1 MNICLIGNN
10 LTNLVLANIL
20 INRKIKVDLYSTLQ
34 KKKISKDRTL
44 GISEK
49 NINFLR
55 ENKIYLNKII
65 WPIKKIE
72 IFNEKNKNNKI
83 LKFSNDKHNCFS
95 IIKNDHFYNILIK
108 KLNKKPLFQK
118 KLIKSNSNFK
128 NILNKYDIV
137 INSDQNNL
145 ISKKFFSKKIFKN
158 YKSEAYTAII
168 LHKKCKNHTAIQI
181 FTKFGPLAFL
191 PISKTKT
198 SLVFSILNE
207 KKIKENDIKN
217 LISKYNL
224 NYKIY
229 KISKINKFKL
239 KFSLLR
245 KYFYKNLLAFG
256 DCIHQIH
263 PLAGQGFNMSLRDI
277 ANLVGIID
285 EKAERGFEIDS
296 SILEDFE
303 RKTKSSNFVFSS
315 SIDFIYEFFKFDNK
329 FKNNFSKKI
338 FDYVN
343 NQTILNKYLKNSADR
358 GLIF

>member
-20 INRKIKVDLYSTLQ
+20 INRKIKVDLYLTSK

-55 ENKIYLNKII
+55 ENKIYLKKII

-83 LKFSNDKHNCFS
+83 LKFRNDKNNCFS
-95 IIKNDHFYNILIK
+95 ILKNDHFYNILIK
-108 KLNKKPLFQK
+108 KLNKKLLFKK

-128 NILNKYDIV
+128 NILTKYDIV
-137 INSDQNNL
+137 INSEQNNF
-145 ISKKFFSKKIFKN
+145 ISKQFFSKKIFKN
-158 YKSEAYTAII
+158 YKSEAHTATI

-181 FTKFGPLAFL
+181 FTKYGPLAFL
-191 PISKTKT
+191 PISETKT
-198 SLVFSILNE
+198 SLVFSILSQKNL
-207 KKIKENDIKN
+207 KKNDIKN

-277 ANLVGIID
+277 ANLVSIID
-285 EKAERGFEIDS
+285 EKAELGFEIDS

-303 RKTKSSNFVFSS
+303 KKTKSSNFVFSS
-315 SIDFIYEFFKFDNK
+315 GIDFIYEFFKFDNK

-343 NQTILNKYLKNSADR
+343 NQTILNKYLKNLADR
-358 GLIF
+358 GLVF

>member
-55 ENKIYLNKII
+55 ENKIYLKKII

-95 IIKNDHFYNILIK
+95 ILKNNHFYNILIK

-128 NILNKYDIV
+128 HILTKYDIV
-137 INSDQNNL
+137 INSDQNNF

-191 PISKTKT
+191 PISETKT

-207 KKIKENDIKN
+207 KKIKENYIKN
-217 LISKYNL
+217 F
-224 NYKIY
+224 
-229 KISKINKFKL
+229 NK
-239 KFSLLR
+239 
-245 KYFYKNLLAFG
+245 
-256 DCIHQIH
+256 
-263 PLAGQGFNMSLRDI
+263 
-277 ANLVGIID
+277 
-285 EKAERGFEIDS
+285 
-296 SILEDFE
+296 
-303 RKTKSSNFVFSS
+303 
-315 SIDFIYEFFKFDNK
+315 
-329 FKNNFSKKI
+329 
-338 FDYVN
+338 
-343 NQTILNKYLKNSADR
+343 
-358 GLIF
+358 

>member
-20 INRKIKVDLYSTLQ
+20 INRKIKVDLYSTSQ
-34 KKKISKDRTL
+34 KKKISRDRTL

-49 NINFLR
+49 NINFLK
-55 ENKIYLNKII
+55 ENKIYLKKII

-95 IIKNDHFYNILIK
+95 ILKNDRFYNILIK
-108 KLNKKPLFQK
+108 KLNKKPLFKK
-118 KLIKSNSNFK
+118 KLIKSNLNFK
-128 NILNKYDIV
+128 NILTKYDIV
-137 INSDQNNL
+137 INSDQNNF

-191 PISKTKT
+191 PISETKT
-198 SLVFSILNE
+198 SLVFSILSE

-277 ANLVGIID
+277 ANLVDIID
-285 EKAERGFEIDS
+285 EKAELGFEIDS

-303 RKTKSSNFVFSS
+303 KKTKSSNFVFSS
-315 SIDFIYEFFKFDNK
+315 SIDLFMNFLNLIINLKIISQKKF
-329 FKNNFSKKI
+329 SI
-338 FDYVN
+338 M
-343 NQTILNKYLKNSADR
+343 
-358 GLIF
+358 

>member
-20 INRKIKVDLYSTLQ
+20 INRKIKVDLYPTLQ

-55 ENKIYLNKII
+55 KNKINLEKII

-83 LKFSNDKHNCFS
+83 LEFSNDKHNCFS
-95 IIKNDHFYNILIK
+95 ILKNESFYNILTK
-108 KLNKKPLFQK
+108 KLNKNILFKK
-118 KLIKSNSNFK
+118 KLIKRNFYFK
-128 NILNKYDIV
+128 NILKKYDIV
-137 INSDQNNL
+137 INSDQNNF
-145 ISKKFFSKKIFKN
+145 ISKKYFSRKVFKN
-158 YKSEAYTAII
+158 YKSKAYTATIS
-168 LHKKCKNHTAIQI
+168 HKKCKNRTAIQV

-191 PISKTKT
+191 PISETKT
-198 SLVFSILNE
+198 SLVFSILSQKNL
-207 KKIKENDIKN
+207 KENDIEN

-277 ANLVGIID
+277 ANLVSLID
-285 EKAERGFEIDS
+285 EKTELGFELDS

-303 RKTKSSNFVFSS
+303 KKTKSSNFIFSS
-315 SIDFIYEFFKFDNK
+315 GIDFIYEFFKFDNK

-343 NQTILNKYLKNSADR
+343 NQTIINKYLKNSADR